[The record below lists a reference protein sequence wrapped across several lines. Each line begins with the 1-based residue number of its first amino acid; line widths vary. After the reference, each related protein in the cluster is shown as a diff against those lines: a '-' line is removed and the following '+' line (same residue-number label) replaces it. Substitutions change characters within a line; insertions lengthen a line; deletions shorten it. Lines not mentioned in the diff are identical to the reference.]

1 MKNIILIGM
10 PACGKS
16 VTGVILAKAFKMNF
30 FDTDLMIQ
38 ERAGKSL
45 QDIIDQDGI
54 DVFKRNEEEALLALD
69 MENTVIA
76 TGGSAVYYP
85 EAMKHMKKSGIVVY
99 IEAPL
104 ETIEKRL
111 NNMKTRGIAIKKG
124 QTLAELYAA
133 REPLYRQFADI
144 TVKSEDDIEVTV
156 ANMAD
161 MILKSQQ

>member
-1 MKNIILIGM
+1 M